1 MRLGRDTSASSRVH
15 AAMATLPERQREA
28 VEILV
33 LQDQSLADAAIVTRR
48 SKGALKVNLHRGL
61 KALRGMFAEQ
71 D

>member
-1 MRLGRDTSASSRVH
+1 
-15 AAMATLPERQREA
+15 MATLPERQREA